1 MARVRGIGF
10 QVAASIAWAQIATPS
25 DLSGEWE
32 LTTNVLGNPLAHR
45 LTLKVEKGKLTGSVS
60 RGKQTPITGTVAG
73 DLVRFEFKDDGTVN
87 RYEGRLRDGI
97 LSGTVAYSGES
108 SGATPSGEW
117 RAKRPAADKPA
128 SPRTLDY
135 EPTAFHSVFSSTTE
149 PVMRPLSPTL
159 SPRGGERGN
168 PKDVRGESRMT
179 AEFRPSLRPSP
190 RTRGEGDAKRRA
202 RRSEFWD
209 PSSRSG

>member
-1 MARVRGIGF
+1 MRVRRLASVALAF
-10 QVAASIAWAQIATPS
+10 QVALSIAWAQIATPS

-73 DLVRFEFKDDGTVN
+73 DLVRFEYKDDGTVN
-87 RYEGRLRDGI
+87 RYEGRLRDRI

-135 EPTAFHSVFSSTTE
+135 EPTAFHRVFSCPSGRACARRYISRSGATTE
-149 PVMRPLSPTL
+149 QDPSP
-159 SPRGGERGN
+159 
-168 PKDVRGESRMT
+168 
-179 AEFRPSLRPSP
+179 RPSP
-190 RTRGEGDAKRRA
+190 RATGRGGC
-202 RRSEFWD
+202 
-209 PSSRSG
+209 